1 MKDFTRHIYEHLITK
16 RKYNKLKIKLD
27 VKEEEYE
34 RKVIELNTER
44 RIHNKQRDVWE
55 NKIKEQEEEIVN
67 LKEKLR
73 EARRK
78 IRGVKNEKES

>member
-27 VKEEEYE
+27 VKTEEFDK
-34 RKVIELNTER
+34 KVVELNTER
-44 RIHNKQRDVWE
+44 RIHNKQREVWE
-55 NKIKEQEEEIVN
+55 NKIKEQEKTIID

-73 EARRK
+73 NLRRRK
-78 IRGVKNEKES
+78 RDKNEKEI

>member
-27 VKEEEYE
+27 VKTEEFDK
-34 RKVIELNTER
+34 KVVELNTER
-44 RIHNKQRDVWE
+44 RIHNKQREVWE
-55 NKIKEQEEEIVN
+55 NKIKEQEKTIID

-73 EARRK
+73 NLRRRK
-78 IRGVKNEKES
+78 RDKNEKEV